1 MFNIKDYIKKFEV
14 NEVSEMVDSVVCN
27 VLERMLGDVDD
38 IDGEEAVKVRKDVVE
53 YIKGSL

>member
-1 MFNIKDYIKKFEV
+1 MNIKKYINKFEV
-14 NEVSEMVDSVVCN
+14 NEISEMVDGIVCS

-38 IDGEEAVKVRKDVVE
+38 MGGEEVVKVRKDVVE